1 MRAGGWGVCKFA
13 LQGHEIHNLT
23 RRCLSILLR
32 AAHPPCPHFSSP
44 SFVIQQESWEDE
56 DEEEEEEDASS
67 EDEERH
73 ALWDPSLATPAR
85 GLKARK
91 LAAAG
96 GEGRA
101 QRRRRSSTTS
111 GSGGLL
117 PEEQA
122 VLAHLNEQLQRQGK
136 EPVTKPTVRAGADA
150 QGCSEVAGRTG
161 DAPVSAASLSI
172 ALSAAACSLGPAA
185 CPGNS

>member
-1 MRAGGWGVCKFA
+1 MLRTH
-13 LQGHEIHNLT
+13 LRTLLLNLRT
-23 RRCLSILLR
+23 
-32 AAHPPCPHFSSP
+32 CPTCPICCPAFW
-44 SFVIQQESWEDE
+44 IQQESWEEDE
-56 DEEEEEEDASS
+56 EEEEEEDASS

-96 GEGRA
+96 GEGQA

-122 VLAHLNEQLQRQGK
+122 VLAHLNEQLQQQGK
-136 EPVTKPTVRAGADA
+136 EPVTKPTVRAGAEA
-150 QGCSEVAGRTG
+150 QGCSEVAGRT
-161 DAPVSAASLSI
+161 AEHWECCTAALI
-172 ALSAAACSLGPAA
+172 PASCVLTQA
-185 CPGNS
+185 VGRFTCPQQC